1 MSNYRDTVREMMKE
15 LKAAKSPS
23 VAPTPSTESPT
34 EQNNDGTKKSRQ
46 TSTTDTTGSNPDM
59 EEEGTSDLPVPDE
72 EDLLDDILDLEEGGP
87 PHVEDENN
95 SEEPEA
101 IKSSS
106 TSPKIPEVKEE
117 TDVVKE
123 DTTTPELDSSCKILK
138 NMYIEGVPKKV
149 D

>member
-23 VAPTPSTESPT
+23 GAPTPSTESPT

-46 TSTTDTTGSNPDM
+46 TSTTDKTGSNLDM

-72 EDLLDDILDLEEGGP
+72 EDLLDDILDLEEGGGP

-106 TSPKIPEVKEE
+106 TSPKVPEVQEE
-117 TDVVKE
+117 TNVVKE
-123 DTTTPELDSSCKILK
+123 ATTTPELDSSSKI
-138 NMYIEGVPKKV
+138 N
-149 D
+149 